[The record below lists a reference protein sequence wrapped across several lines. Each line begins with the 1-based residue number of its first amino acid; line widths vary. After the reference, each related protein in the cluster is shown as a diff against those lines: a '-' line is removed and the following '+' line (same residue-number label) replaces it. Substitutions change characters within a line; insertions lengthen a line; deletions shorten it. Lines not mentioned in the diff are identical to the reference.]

1 MGKTLKYGEF
11 SFAAPKQRP
20 TTGSYRSTKGISKS
34 VYDQPHGMKE
44 GGYAKGGQKMAA
56 KREPEAVVKREVALL
71 KKAGA
76 PKALI
81 QHEVR
86 EVKGEMDTPATK
98 KAEVAMLRK
107 AKAPLQMI
115 KHEMT
120 EPTAMKKGGKACYA
134 EGGKVKMQKKVG
146 KVMSEFKE
154 GTLHSGKDGPVV
166 KNPKQAIAIALSE
179 GRKATKKADGGQI
192 SMPKARD
199 SQREE
204 ANEDILSEL
213 SRKYGSAITEG
224 ERARATQ
231 GAREM
236 DMIRKAQQADQM
248 IRQKSPVGATM
259 TEGERRMLQRSRI
272 TETPEEQAKMLGRP
286 AYKKG
291 GSVESKL
298 QKHANMPASMAHG
311 PGAAAKLK
319 RGGVPT
325 FSKLPKIG
333 RMK

>member
-1 MGKTLKYGEF
+1 MGKTLKYGDF
-11 SFAAPKQRP
+11 SFSQPNTRP
-20 TTGSYRSTKGISKS
+20 TTGSYRSTKGISKAT
-34 VYDQPHGMKE
+34 YDQPHGMK
-44 GGYAKGGQKMAA
+44 KGGQAKNDQKMTA

-81 QHEVR
+81 KHEVR

-98 KAEVAMLRK
+98 KAEVSMLRK
-107 AKAPLQMI
+107 AKAPMEMI

-120 EPTAMKKGGKACYA
+120 EPTAMKDGGKT
-134 EGGKVKMQKKVG
+134 KMQKKVG
-146 KVMSEFKE
+146 TVMSEFKE
-154 GTLHSGKDGPVV
+154 GTLHSGKNGPVV

-213 SRKYGSAITEG
+213 SRKYGSSVTEG
-224 ERARATQ
+224 ERARSTQ
-231 GAREM
+231 GMREM
-236 DMIRKAQQADQM
+236 EMIRKAQQADRE
-248 IRQKSPVGATM
+248 IRNRAGAAPTEAERARMTNRQNYKS
-259 TEGERRMLQRSRI
+259 
-272 TETPEEQAKMLGRP
+272 
-286 AYKKG
+286 G

-298 QKHANMPASMAHG
+298 KKHADMPASQAHG
-311 PGAAAKLK
+311 PGAAARLK

-325 FSKLPKIG
+325 FSKMPKVG